1 MILQAVLRRARRFTL
16 GGFILLTS
24 TVVVLLLILYPLL
37 MLLRRSVSV
46 SGDNPAWTVRWYVQA
61 YTDATLTATIVDT
74 FLVVGGAMVIAFAFG
89 VSMAFLV
96 GRTDVPFFSKAK
108 IIPVLPFLTPPFIMA
123 VGWMLLAAPRSGLL
137 NGLIRGVTGSA
148 AEEGPFDIFTM
159 PGLIWVMALYLTP
172 YIYLLTLG
180 GLKNL
185 DPTFEEAARIAGAG
199 PWRTFRVITL
209 PLVTPALLSGLL
221 LAFIMGLGQFG
232 IPAALG
238 VPSNIHVVSTS
249 IWQNMANWPARTELA
264 AALAT
269 SLLGLALL
277 GLYAQRRIQGQR
289 SYATVTGKGFRPG
302 RAALGR
308 WSWTAAAFCWLYVIA
323 TVALP
328 YYALLQTSF
337 SKFWTPQLTPGLF
350 TLDNYRYVLFQYPS
364 TAISIRNS
372 LVLSLGGAT
381 IGILLATICSWIVHR
396 TDVKGR
402 HLLDYIV
409 MLPIGIPATVLAVG
423 LLAAWIQPPLV
434 LYGTLSILLV
444 AYITIYLPFGVR
456 ATSASLQQ
464 VSRELEE
471 ASRVSG
477 GSWLR
482 TFRRVTLPLIRPG
495 LITGWFL
502 LFVMFMRELSA
513 SILLYV
519 PKTTV
524 ISVALFDLL
533 LEANY
538 PRLAA
543 LGALIVLVSV
553 GSVGLLQWLTR
564 GIYSEQETVQ

>member
-1 MILQAVLRRARRFTL
+1 MRVRRITL
-16 GGFILLTS
+16 EGSLLATS
-24 TVVVLLLILYPLL
+24 MLVVLVLILYPLL
-37 MLLRRSVSV
+37 MLLRRSLSV
-46 SGDNPAWTVRWYVQA
+46 AANSDAWTFQWYVQA
-61 YTDATLTATIVDT
+61 YTDPKLTVTIVDT
-74 FLVVGGAMVIAFAFG
+74 FLVLAGSMGIAFALG

-123 VGWMLLAAPRSGLL
+123 IGWMLLAAPRSGLL
-137 NGLIRGVTGSA
+137 NGWIRALTSSD
-148 AEEGPFDIFTM
+148 AEQGPFNIFTM

-172 YIYLLTLG
+172 YIYLLTLS

-185 DPTFEEAARIAGAG
+185 DPTFEEASRLAGANV
-199 PWRTFRVITL
+199 WKTLRKVTL

-238 VPSNIHVVSTS
+238 VPSNIQVVSTS
-249 IWQNMANWPARTELA
+249 IWQNIANWPARTELA

-302 RAALGR
+302 ITRLGR
-308 WSWTAAAFCWLYVIA
+308 WGWSASAFCWLYVFA
-323 TVALP
+323 TVVLP

-337 SKFWTPQLTPGLF
+337 STFWTPKLTPSLF

-364 TAISIRNS
+364 TPISIRNS
-372 LVLSLGGAT
+372 LLLSIGGAT
-381 IGILLATICSWIVHR
+381 LGILLAAICSWIVHR
-396 TDVKGR
+396 TETKGR
-402 HLLDYIV
+402 HLLDYIL

-434 LYGTLSILLV
+434 LYGSLWILLV

-456 ATSASLQQ
+456 STSSSLQQ
-464 VSRELEE
+464 VSKELEE
-471 ASRVSG
+471 ASRVAG

-482 TFRRVTLPLIRPG
+482 TFRRITLPLIRPG

-519 PKTTV
+519 PQTTV

-543 LGALIVLVSV
+543 LGTVIVLISI
-553 GSVGLLQWLTR
+553 GSVAILHWLTR
-564 GIYSEQETVQ
+564 GAYTAHDTVQ